1 MSLVLTERDRAV
13 LLVLWKLRFV
23 TLKQMHRFAFQ
34 GLNRSTAT
42 NRLLALQ
49 EAGYLEIKTKY
60 MHTVTDKDRKVVLIT
75 RAGNTELIRASMLA
89 EANRNDVPKA
99 NQWTL
104 SRPALMHD
112 LQVVDLSMAL
122 FKSLDMDVKAWR
134 SDHDLRIWIH
144 RENLKHWGFRVP
156 DGLFNFRVAGGAYQI
171 VLENEFARYSAKS
184 FAQILKKLRW
194 QYPEALVLI
203 VCAEQGHMATMCRW
217 AHYSRIWYDRKEN
230 LMFGHFPDVA
240 SNGARARWI
249 TLNGGMAPDHAL
261 TKGIEYQQRS
271 RSRQTGS

>member
-23 TLKQMHRFAFQ
+23 TLRQLHRFVFQ
-34 GLNRSTAT
+34 NLNRSTAT

-60 MHTVTDKDRKVVLIT
+60 MHTVTDRDRKVVLIT
-75 RAGNTELIRASMLA
+75 RAGNTELIRAGMID

-112 LQVVDLSMAL
+112 LQVVDLTTAL
-122 FKSLDMDVKAWR
+122 FKTLDMDIEGWH

-144 RENLKHWGFRVP
+144 RKNLRHWGFRVP
-156 DGLFNFRVAGGAYQI
+156 DGLFKFRVAGGGQCQI

-184 FAQILKKLRW
+184 FADILKRLHW
-194 QYPEALVLI
+194 QYPDALVLI
-203 VCAEQGHMATMCRW
+203 VCAEKNHMATMCRW
-217 AHYSRIWYDRKEN
+217 AHYSRIWYDKKEQ

-240 SNGARARWI
+240 SKGAKARWI
-249 TLNGGMAPDHAL
+249 TLDGGMSPDHAL
-261 TKGIEYQQRS
+261 LRGIEYQES
-271 RSRQTGS
+271 